1 MTRRQIHILLAA
13 SVWTLYVW
21 ISRLFIMAG
30 QDTSTGFKVVHF
42 VLAGVSI
49 AFGLAVGWIAWS
61 ARRQLRQP
69 QPRSGGPEDQPVTS
83 RPPARA
89 GDGR

>member
-1 MTRRQIHILLAA
+1 MTRRQIRILLAA

-21 ISRLFIMAG
+21 VSRLFIMAG

-49 AFGLAVGWIAWS
+49 AFGVAVGWIAWS
-61 ARRQLRQP
+61 ARRQLHQP
-69 QPRSGGPEDQPVTS
+69 GPRSGGTDGQPVIS
-83 RPPARA
+83 RAQARA
-89 GDGR
+89 GGGR